1 MINVN
6 LTANGV
12 SRSIWT
18 MKVNPLTGKVRVR
31 WFKSPLTEYQ
41 YKCSKR
47 AIVALLIA
55 GDRSYGQ
62 WVNWHCLAA

>member
-1 MINVN
+1 MIPVS
-6 LTANGV
+6 LTADGI
-12 SRSIWT
+12 SRSVWT
-18 MKVNPLTGKVRVR
+18 LKVNPFTGTVRVR

-62 WVNWHCLAA
+62 WVNWNCYAA

>member
-1 MINVN
+1 MIPVS
-6 LTANGV
+6 LTADGI
-12 SRSIWT
+12 SRSVWT
-18 MKVNPLTGKVRVR
+18 LKVNPFTGKVRVR

-62 WVNWHCLAA
+62 WVNWHCYAA